1 MRRAVA
7 AMALFTALWCFSLPA
22 DPAVRLC
29 GFHWLTGRP
38 CPLCGVTRALFALA
52 KGHWAEAV
60 HFNALSP
67 LAFAMLFALFWNG
80 RLRARLWRGGVVAFA
95 VYGVLRICLPA
106 AASAQPGG
114 AAGVSS
120 QLRAAAAAGQLA
132 ELRWPDFSDYRAHVQ
147 NFYQPA
153 GYAPAWIR
161 DGRPTAQ
168 ALAILGVL
176 KQADSQGLNPED
188 YDGSR
193 WDGRLARLQSQQA
206 SPQAADAAVFD
217 AALTVCLMRYIS
229 DCHIG
234 KINPEH
240 FKFGLSVE
248 AKKYDLPAF
257 LRERL
262 VDGQDLQAELAQ
274 IEPVFAGYKRTLKAL
289 QQYLQLARQDDGEKL
304 PIPAKTVAPGS
315 AYDGLPR
322 LTSLLRL
329 LGDLPA
335 AAVPSDSNLY
345 QGALVDAVKRF
356 QIRHGLRPDGGLDRR
371 TLVNLNT
378 PLSQRVDQL
387 RLALERW
394 HWLPDRFTEPPI
406 VVNIPEFR
414 LRAYDHD
421 QNPVLTMNVIVGKAF
436 RHKTPVFEK
445 DMRFVVFRPYW
456 NVPPSIQRA
465 EIVPAVQK
473 DRDYIAKKGF
483 EVVTQAGQVVTAGT
497 ITDEVLAQLRTGKL
511 AVRQKPGPTNSL
523 GLVKLMF
530 PNEYNVYLHSTPAPQ
545 LFSQTR
551 RDFSHGCIRVEKP
564 AELAAWVLRDKP
576 DWSLERAQAA
586 MKSGADNTQVNLTSP
601 IPVLILYG
609 TAVVD
614 PEGTVQ
620 FFDDIYGYDEELKQ
634 ALAKG
639 YPYPG

>member
-1 MRRAVA
+1 M
-7 AMALFTALWCFSLPA
+7 
-22 DPAVRLC
+22 
-29 GFHWLTGRP
+29 
-38 CPLCGVTRALFALA
+38 
-52 KGHWAEAV
+52 
-60 HFNALSP
+60 
-67 LAFAMLFALFWNG
+67 G
-80 RLRARLWRGGVVAFA
+80 RLNAVKSLAVLSLW
-95 VYGVLRICLPA
+95 LL
-106 AASAQPGG
+106 AASAQQSTVSD
-114 AAGVSS
+114 VSS
-120 QLRAAAAAGQLA
+120 PLRGIASAGQLP
-132 ELRWPDFSDYRAHVQ
+132 ELRWPDFSDYRGHVQ
-147 NFYQPA
+147 NFYGHS
-153 GYAPAWIR
+153 GYTPAWMLN
-161 DGRPTAQ
+161 GQPTPQ
-168 ALAILGVL
+168 ALAIIELL
-176 KQADSQGLNPED
+176 KQADSQGLDPED
-188 YDGSR
+188 YDASR
-193 WDGRLARLQSQQA
+193 WADRLARLPTSHA
-206 SPQAADAAVFD
+206 PGDAAIFD
-217 AALTVCLMRYIS
+217 AALTICLMRYIS

-262 VDGQDLQAELAQ
+262 VNGQDVKAELVE
-274 IEPVFAGYKRTLKAL
+274 IGPPFAGYRRTLGAL
-289 QQYLQLARQDDGEKL
+289 QLYLQLARQDDGEKL
-304 PIPAKTVAPGS
+304 PVSKLPIAPGTP
-315 AYDGLPR
+315 YDGVPR
-322 LTSLLRL
+322 LTRLLRL

-335 AAVPSDSNLY
+335 DTAVAADSNLY

-356 QIRHGLRPDGGLDRR
+356 QGRHGLKPDGRLDAQ
-371 TLVNLNT
+371 TLANLNT

-387 RLALERW
+387 RLMLERW
-394 HWLPDRFTEPPI
+394 HWLPDRFNEPPI

-414 LRAYDHD
+414 LRAYDSS

-445 DMRFVVFRPYW
+445 DMRYVVFRPYW
-456 NVPPSIQRA
+456 NVPPSIQRS
-465 EIVPAVQK
+465 EIVPAVEK

-483 EVVTQAGQVVTAGT
+483 EVVTQGGQVVTSGA
-497 ITDEVLAQLRTGKL
+497 ITDEVLAQLRSGKL
-511 AVRQKPGPTNSL
+511 AVRQKPGPTNAL

-564 AELAAWVLRDKP
+564 AELAAWVLRDKS

-586 MKSGADNTQVNLTSP
+586 MKSGSDNAQVNLTSP

-609 TAVVD
+609 TAGVD

-620 FFDDIYGYDEELKQ
+620 FFDDIYGYDDELKQ

>member
-1 MRRAVA
+1 MRNMLKNLAVFWLGLLTAVA
-7 AMALFTALWCFSLPA
+7 QQMGTSDVP
-22 DPAVRLC
+22 
-29 GFHWLTGRP
+29 T
-38 CPLCGVTRALFALA
+38 
-52 KGHWAEAV
+52 
-60 HFNALSP
+60 
-67 LAFAMLFALFWNG
+67 
-80 RLRARLWRGGVVAFA
+80 
-95 VYGVLRICLPA
+95 
-106 AASAQPGG
+106 
-114 AAGVSS
+114 
-120 QLRAAAAAGQLA
+120 QLRGIAAAGQLP
-132 ELRWPDFSDYRAHVQ
+132 ELRWPDFSDYRGHVQ
-147 NFYQPA
+147 NFYQPS

-161 DGRPTAQ
+161 EGRPTPQ
-168 ALAILGVL
+168 ALAIIEIL
-176 KQADSQGLNPED
+176 KQADSQGLDPED

-193 WDGRLARLQSQQA
+193 WADRLARLQKPHA
-206 SPQAADAAVFD
+206 TGDDAIFD

-234 KINPEH
+234 KVNPQH

-262 VDGQDLQAELAQ
+262 VNGQDVKVELAQ
-274 IEPVFAGYKRTLKAL
+274 VGPTFAGYRRTLGAL
-289 QQYLQLARQDDGEKL
+289 QQYLQLARADDGEKL
-304 PIPAKTVAPGS
+304 PASAKPIAPGS
-315 AYDGLPR
+315 PYDGVRR
-322 LTSLLRL
+322 LTRLLRL

-335 AAVPSDSNLY
+335 NAAAPDDSNLY
-345 QGALVDAVKRF
+345 QGALVDGVKHF
-356 QIRHGLRPDGGLDRR
+356 QSRHGLKSDGTLDAQ
-371 TLVNLNT
+371 TLANLNT

-387 RLALERW
+387 RLMLERW

-414 LRAYDHD
+414 LRAYDSN

-456 NVPPSIQRA
+456 NVPPSIQRS

-483 EVVTQAGQVVTAGT
+483 EVVTQGGQVVTSGA
-497 ITDEVLAQLRTGKL
+497 ITDEVLAQLLSGKL
-511 AVRQKPGPTNSL
+511 AVRQKPGSTNAL

-545 LFSQTR
+545 LFSQIR

-576 DWSLERAQAA
+576 DWGLAQAQAA
-586 MKSGADNTQVNLTSP
+586 MNSGKDNLQVNLTSP

-620 FFDDIYGYDEELKQ
+620 FFDDIYGYDDELKK

>member
-1 MRRAVA
+1 MK
-7 AMALFTALWCFSLPA
+7 TAFVFW
-22 DPAVRLC
+22 LC
-29 GFHWLTGRP
+29 LLT
-38 CPLCGVTRALFALA
+38 
-52 KGHWAEAV
+52 
-60 HFNALSP
+60 
-67 LAFAMLFALFWNG
+67 AFAQQ
-80 RLRARLWRGGVVAFA
+80 GGVSDA
-95 VYGVLRICLPA
+95 P
-106 AASAQPGG
+106 
-114 AAGVSS
+114 S
-120 QLRAAAAAGQLA
+120 QVRTIAAAGQLP

-161 DGRPTAQ
+161 DGQPTPQ
-168 ALAILGVL
+168 ALKIIEIL
-176 KQADSQGLNPED
+176 KQADSQGLDPED
-188 YDGSR
+188 YDSSR
-193 WDGRLARLQSQQA
+193 WADRLASLEKSR
-206 SPQAADAAVFD
+206 AARDTAIWD

-248 AKKYDLPAF
+248 AKKYELPSF

-262 VDGQDLQAELAQ
+262 VNGRDVAGELAQ
-274 IEPVFAGYKRTLKAL
+274 IGPPFAGYKRTLEAL
-289 QQYLQLARQDDGEKL
+289 QRYLQLARQDDGAKL
-304 PIPAKTVAPGS
+304 PVPVKTVPPGNPYEGIS
-315 AYDGLPR
+315 R
-322 LTSLLRL
+322 LASLLRL

-335 AAVPSDSNLY
+335 DAAVPGDSNLY

-356 QIRHGLRPDGGLDRR
+356 QKRHGLPPDGRLDRQ
-371 TLVNLNT
+371 TLANLNT

-414 LRAYDHD
+414 LRAYDSN

-445 DMRFVVFRPYW
+445 DMRYVIFRPYW

-473 DRDYIAKKGF
+473 GRDYISKKGF
-483 EVVTQAGQVVTAGT
+483 EVVTQAGQVVTSGP
-497 ITDEVLAQLRTGKL
+497 ISDDVLAQLRSGKL
-511 AVRQKPGPTNSL
+511 AVRQKPGPENSL

-530 PNEYNVYLHSTPAPQ
+530 PNEYNVYLHSTPAQQ

-564 AELAAWVLRDKP
+564 ADLAAWVLRDKS

-586 MKSGADNTQVNLTSP
+586 MKSGADNTQVNLITP
-601 IPVLILYG
+601 IPVLILYA

-614 PEGTVQ
+614 PDGTVQ
-620 FFDDIYGYDEELKQ
+620 FFDDIYGYDDELKQ